1 MLRNVTVLLLVILGL
16 LSFRFWCS
24 NDNVLQV
31 LKLKNAIALQQK
43 ENLELRKRND
53 LIVEKLNTLKH
64 SPNAIEEHARYELGM
79 VRRGE
84 KFYQIVEPIE

>member
-1 MLRNVTVLLLVILGL
+1 MLRNVTVLLLVIFGL

-24 NDNVLQV
+24 NDSVLQV
-31 LKLKNAIALQQK
+31 VKLKKAIALQQN

-53 LIVEKLNTLKH
+53 LIVEKINTLKR
-64 SPNAIEEHARYELGM
+64 SPSAIEEHARYELGM
-79 VRRGE
+79 VKRGE